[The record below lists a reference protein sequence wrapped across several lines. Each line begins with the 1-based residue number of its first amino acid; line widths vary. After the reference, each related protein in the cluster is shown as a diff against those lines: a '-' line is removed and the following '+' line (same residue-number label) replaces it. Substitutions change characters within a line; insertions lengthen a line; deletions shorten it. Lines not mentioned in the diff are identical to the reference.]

1 MFRIIFI
8 HLPFLYNVRDLNS
21 FASLNVPTYISY
33 IYTFR
38 KSGIILKTFQHL
50 AFKSTVFRNISLG
63 RKKEEAYPSY
73 DSPRNFRSNVLFP
86 TRSNLP
92 LIEIPRIEI
101 SRFGSRS
108 KFSPSLVTF
117 ICCEQDF
124 SIMARDKRRKVSSA
138 EIKFSDES
146 VTTIQFRPRK
156 KNARRARSW
165 RNARWKSF
173 SRNAV
178 QRLTIGKET
187 FGLRSRNL
195 IENSYRTLR
204 DSRSQNSSN

>member
-1 MFRIIFI
+1 MCAKKIFLFFSFSLKLFIFEMKSSHSSRSWILLDCQNIMFRGTWIQRRICVSQRSIIFI

-86 TRSNLP
+86 TRDRIFP
-92 LIEIPRIEI
+92 L
-101 SRFGSRS
+101 SRF
-108 KFSPSLVTF
+108 
-117 ICCEQDF
+117 
-124 SIMARDKRRKVSSA
+124 
-138 EIKFSDES
+138 
-146 VTTIQFRPRK
+146 
-156 KNARRARSW
+156 RA
-165 RNARWKSF
+165 
-173 SRNAV
+173 
-178 QRLTIGKET
+178 
-187 FGLRSRNL
+187 
-195 IENSYRTLR
+195 
-204 DSRSQNSSN
+204 